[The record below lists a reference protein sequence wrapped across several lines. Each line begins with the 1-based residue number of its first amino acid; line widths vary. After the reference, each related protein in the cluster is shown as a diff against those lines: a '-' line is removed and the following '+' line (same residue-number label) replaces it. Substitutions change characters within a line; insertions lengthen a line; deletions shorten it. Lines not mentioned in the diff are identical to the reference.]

1 MRCVLVLLLSWPC
14 HPAGAL
20 SLSELEGEI
29 DAGLAIQI
37 AEVEVDRAGYVL
49 AERKSERGLKVLSN
63 VALSDNV
70 EPSDV
75 GGTRAFR
82 ALSAQLGF
90 RYPLLGSRWREE
102 VAELGAAT
110 EAAVAEIRRDIA
122 FQQALL
128 TLRLSYLDYWLAERK
143 AALSADIL
151 RREPEA
157 GRTLEQRR
165 DAGLLL
171 ESDRRELMTAFA
183 LARRNQATARTTADH
198 ALARVNLTGR
208 SRVPFRAEFPKL
220 PAACH
225 DAAAFPAAIAD
236 AHPEIAVFKTIA
248 EAKADHVYF
257 SATAPIESGVNVTQS
272 VVYESTDQ
280 SGYGTVLSFDVRMP
294 LDLAGVLRAIRDEA
308 AAARIRAGLEL
319 ELRRRE
325 LSAEALRTLGAYE
338 ARLAQNA
345 FIREREAAVEEA
357 IRERGL
363 RAAAALPGDAY
374 EKLEQAHIDMYRV
387 ALKAAAAQAGLA
399 IEEARLLAFAP
410 HGCDVRSPAAR
421 PARAS
426 TRLKDRRPRFD
437 HVGFVPPS
445 PRTLP

>member
-1 MRCVLVLLLSWPC
+1 MRCVLVLLFLWPC

-29 DAGLAIQI
+29 DAGLAVRI
-37 AEVEVDRAGYVL
+37 AEVEVDRAGYLL

-122 FQQALL
+122 LRQALL
-128 TLRLSYLDYWLAERK
+128 SLRISYLDYWLAERK

-151 RREPEA
+151 GREPEA

-171 ESDRRELMTAFA
+171 ESDRRELMSAFA
-183 LARRNQATARTTADH
+183 LARRNQAGARTTTDN
-198 ALARVNLTGR
+198 ALSRINLLTGG
-208 SRVPFRAEFPKL
+208 SRAPFRAKFPKL

-236 AHPEIAVFKTIA
+236 THPEIAVLKTIA
-248 EAKADHVYF
+248 EAKADRVYF
-257 SATAPIESGVNVTQS
+257 AATAPIESGVNVAQS

-280 SGYGTVLSFDVRMP
+280 TGYGTVLSFDVRMP
-294 LDLAGVLRAIRDEA
+294 LDFTGASRAIRDQA
-308 AAARIRAGLEL
+308 AAARIKAGLEL

-325 LSAEALRTLGAYE
+325 LGAQALRTLGAYE
-338 ARLAQNA
+338 ARLAQIA
-345 FIREREAAVEEA
+345 FIREREAAAEEA

-363 RAAAALPGDAY
+363 RAAAGLPGDVY
-374 EKLEQAHIDMYRV
+374 EKLEQAHIETYRV
-387 ALKAAAAQAGLA
+387 ALKAAAAQAGVA
-399 IEEARLLAFAP
+399 IEEARLLTFAP
-410 HGCDVRSPAAR
+410 YGCSGR
-421 PARAS
+421 PAPRP
-426 TRLKDRRPRFD
+426 RLKDRRPRVD
-437 HVGFVPPS
+437 HAGFVPPT
-445 PRTLP
+445 PRIPP

>member
-1 MRCVLVLLLSWPC
+1 MRCILVLLLLCPC

-29 DAGLAIQI
+29 DAGLAIRI
-37 AEVEVDRAGYVL
+37 AEVEVDRAGHVL
-49 AERKSERGLKVLSN
+49 AGRKSERGFKVLSN

-110 EAAVAEIRRDIA
+110 EAAVAEIRRDVA
-122 FQQALL
+122 LRQALL
-128 TLRLSYLDYWLAERK
+128 SLRLSYLDYWLAERK
-143 AALSADIL
+143 AALSAEVL

-157 GRTLEQRR
+157 RRTLDQRR

-183 LARRNQATARTTADH
+183 LARRNQARARTTADD
-198 ALARVNLTGR
+198 ALARVNLLTGR
-208 SRVPFRAEFPKL
+208 SRVPFPAEFPKL

-225 DAAAFPAAIAD
+225 DAAAFPAVITD
-236 AHPEIAVFKTIA
+236 THPELAVLKAIA
-248 EAKADHVYF
+248 EAKADRVNF
-257 SATAPIESGVNVTQS
+257 AASAPIESGVNLAQS

-280 SGYGTVLSFDVRMP
+280 SGYGTVLSFDMRMP
-294 LDLAGVLRAIRDEA
+294 LDFVGASRAIRDQA
-308 AAARIRAGLEL
+308 AAARIKAGLEL
-319 ELRRRE
+319 ELRHRE
-325 LSAEALRTLGAYE
+325 LGAEALRTLGAYE
-338 ARLAQNA
+338 ARQAQIA
-345 FIREREAAVEEA
+345 FLREREAAAEEA
-357 IRERGL
+357 VRERDL
-363 RAAAALPGDAY
+363 RAAAGLPGDVY
-374 EKLEQAHIDMYRV
+374 EKLEQARIEEYRV

-399 IEEARLLAFAP
+399 IEETRLLALAP
-410 HGCDVRSPAAR
+410 QGCGAR
-421 PARAS
+421 LAHPPRG
-426 TRLKDRRPRFD
+426 LKDRRPRVD
-437 HVGFVPPS
+437 HSAFVPPLQ
-445 PRTLP
+445 RTIR